1 MTRRHEIPTHLNIED
16 RALYG
21 LTIRQVMYLTVGAAG
36 GYELWNQWPALPLL
50 VRALL
55 IAPPLVLALIFALVR
70 PHGRSLDDW
79 LFVALHYV
87 AVPKVSVWRPCE
99 PEPEHGR
106 RDGAGWEE
114 LAPQIAWQEERR

>member
-1 MTRRHEIPTHLNIED
+1 MTCRHEIPTHLNIED

-55 IAPPLVLALIFALVR
+55 IAPPLLLALIFALVR

-79 LFVALHYV
+79 LFVVLHHV

-99 PEPEHGR
+99 SVPEHGR

-114 LAPQIAWQEERR
+114 LAPRIAWQEEQR

>member
-21 LTIRQVMYLTVGAAG
+21 LTVRQVMYLTVGAAG
-36 GYELWNQWPALPLL
+36 GYEFWNQCPALPLL

-55 IAPPLVLALIFALVR
+55 VAPPLLLALIFALVH

-79 LFVALHYV
+79 LFIALHHV
-87 AVPKVSVWRPCE
+87 AVPKVSVWRPRE
-99 PEPEHGR
+99 PESEQER
-106 RDGAGWEE
+106 RDGPGWEE
-114 LAPQIAWQEERR
+114 LAPRIAWQEERR

>member
-21 LTIRQVMYLTVGAAG
+21 LTIRQVMYLIVGAAG

-55 IAPPLVLALIFALVR
+55 VAQPLVLALIVALLR

-79 LFVALHYV
+79 LFVALHHV
-87 AVPKVSVWRPCE
+87 TVPKVSVWRPCE
-99 PEPEHGR
+99 PEPEHVR
-106 RDGAGWEE
+106 PDGAGWEE
-114 LAPQIAWQEERR
+114 LAPRIAWQEERR